1 MEILHD
7 NRPLAKTEDNAQ
19 PVDVDDI
26 FAQADKEMQQQWER
40 RENYYRK
47 SRNLVKKT
55 KKTITTSIIIS
66 IILIVVILV
75 SAVIIGIKTSIDSVK
90 STAYQ
95 QLVSTRQAIMEIPN
109 EELTLDTYYLKR
121 VMCVIDDNDLK
132 NMVNNLISFTEIA
145 NMFDEEYLLQD
156 DLLSPEKQ
164 QKVKDIFDEYAQ
176 KKTEELEKY
185 EQQLISDYESQQNT
199 IFNSEDISQ
208 DGISSE
214 VENQPDVK
222 ETVNEES

>member
-1 MEILHD
+1 MKILHD
-7 NRPLAKTEDNAQ
+7 NRPLAKTEDNTP

-75 SAVIIGIKTSIDSVK
+75 AAVIIGIKTSIDSVK
-90 STAYQ
+90 LTAYQ

-208 DGISSE
+208 DDISSE